1 MSQSLDFRITAR
13 DQASAVVASVQ
24 KKVADFGKD
33 IGRSIVAI
41 AGPMALATMAIS
53 KVTEKMEEARQ
64 KAKDAFNWGSGL
76 QRSAQQMGV
85 SVSNFQRI
93 EGAATETGQ
102 SVSDVGAAF
111 KAASDLI
118 DAAKRGNLAAAESI
132 AAMGLDLENLESIKP
147 EDVIRAIGE
156 AMDAATDPA
165 DKLRIAIGALGKEG
179 EKLQGVLAKGFDIAG
194 ALSGSRDDD
203 LTDQEAEVLAKSERD
218 ARTAE
223 RREKVAAARREAA
236 RKFIEGGGGKDVINE
251 FTQTGDAQARRG
263 GTFGML
269 PGNVANLG
277 GPNAVVADLLN
288 DPKFVARLLESM
300 KPPVAPPPRPSAVAA
315 AADLGTL
322 ADERDKKDEKG
333 PKDKPDKAKPSVAG
347 MEFSSLRAI
356 GGAMAGDSSIRGTE
370 EERTE
375 IARQIRDR
383 LDKLIEQNQPSIDFT
398 KNIGRAFAPI
408 GRIFNK

>member
-13 DQASAVVASVQ
+13 DQASSVVASVQ

-53 KVTEKMEEARQ
+53 KVTQKMEEAKQ

-85 SVSNFQRI
+85 SVGTFQRI
-93 EGAATETGQ
+93 ESAATETGQ

-118 DAAKRGNLAAAESI
+118 ESAKRGNLSAAESLS
-132 AAMGLDLENLESIKP
+132 AMGFDLMELEKIKP

-156 AMDAATDPA
+156 AMDAAVDPA
-165 DKLRIAIGALGKEG
+165 DKLRIAIGGLGKEG

-194 ALSGSRDDD
+194 ALAGKRDDD
-203 LTDQEAEVLAKSERD
+203 LTDEEAEILSKSERD

-223 RREKVAAARREAA
+223 RRAKVAEAKREATRRFLETDA
-236 RKFIEGGGGKDVINE
+236 GKAIINE
-251 FTQTGDAQARRG
+251 FTQTGDDQARRG
-263 GTFGML
+263 GSRGML
-269 PGNVANLG
+269 PGNLSNLG
-277 GPNAVVADLLN
+277 GAGAVIGDLMNNPNFMARVAEAMR
-288 DPKFVARLLESM
+288 PK
-300 KPPVAPPPRPSAVAA
+300 PAPPPTPTAVAA
-315 AADLGTL
+315 AADLTTL
-322 ADERDKKDEKG
+322 ADERDKED
-333 PKDKPDKAKPSVAG
+333 DKPLKAKPVKPAPSAAG

-356 GGAMAGDSSIRGTE
+356 GGAIAGESTFSMSEDE
-370 EERTE
+370 NLKVQKE
-375 IARQIRDR
+375 IRDI
-383 LDKLIEQNQPSIDFT
+383 LAKLAEQAEPTTDFT
-398 KNIGRAFAPI
+398 KQVAGKLGA
-408 GRIFNK
+408 IFGIK

>member
-76 QRSAQQMGV
+76 QRSAQQMNV

-118 DAAKRGNLAAAESI
+118 EAAKRGNLDAAESI
-132 AAMGLDLENLESIKP
+132 AAMGLDLMELESIKP

-194 ALSGSRDDD
+194 ALAGKRDDD
-203 LTDQEAEVLAKSERD
+203 LTDEEAEILSKAERD
-218 ARTAE
+218 ARTKE
-223 RREKVAAARREAA
+223 RREKVAAARQQVTEQFLENDPMSEDIRKEAIRRSPASAVLSNKFLSKIPEVQAFVREELARRAEAA
-236 RKFIEGGGGKDVINE
+236 R
-251 FTQTGDAQARRG
+251 A
-263 GTFGML
+263 
-269 PGNVANLG
+269 AN
-277 GPNAVVADLLN
+277 
-288 DPKFVARLLESM
+288 
-300 KPPVAPPPRPSAVAA
+300 PPTPIAA
-315 AADLGTL
+315 AAAEDLGTL

-333 PKDKPDKAKPSVAG
+333 PKDKPEKAKPSAAG
-347 MEFSSLRAI
+347 MEFSTLRAI
-356 GGAMAGDSSIRGTE
+356 GGAMAGESTFSMSEDE
-370 EERTE
+370 NLKVQKE
-375 IARQIRDR
+375 IRDILSR
-383 LDKLIEQNQPSIDFT
+383 LAEQNAPSIDFT
-398 KNIGRAFAPI
+398 KQIAGKIGSI
-408 GRIFNK
+408 LGIK

>member
-76 QRSAQQMGV
+76 QRSAQQMGI

-102 SVSDVGAAF
+102 SVTDVGAAF

-132 AAMGLDLENLESIKP
+132 AAMGLDLMELESIKP

-194 ALSGSRDDD
+194 ALRGTRDDD
-203 LTDQEAEVLAKSERD
+203 LSDEEAEILAKTERD
-218 ARTAE
+218 ARTKE
-223 RREKVAAARREAA
+223 RREKIAGARQQSVETFLREDPDAERLIRKFVMGDAPGRMPVLDKEALSKVPGMQAIVREELARRAEAA
-236 RKFIEGGGGKDVINE
+236 R
-251 FTQTGDAQARRG
+251 
-263 GTFGML
+263 
-269 PGNVANLG
+269 VAN
-277 GPNAVVADLLN
+277 
-288 DPKFVARLLESM
+288 
-300 KPPVAPPPRPSAVAA
+300 PPTPTAAAA

-333 PKDKPDKAKPSVAG
+333 PKDKPEKARPSAAG
-347 MEFSSLRAI
+347 MEFSTLRAI
-356 GGAMAGDSSIRGTE
+356 GGAMAGESTFSMSEDE
-370 EERTE
+370 NLKVQKE
-375 IARQIRDR
+375 IRDILAR
-383 LDKLIEQNQPSIDFT
+383 LAEQNAPSIDFT
-398 KNIGRAFAPI
+398 KQIAGKIGSI
-408 GRIFNK
+408 LGIK

>member
-76 QRSAQQMGV
+76 QRSAQQMNV

-118 DAAKRGNLAAAESI
+118 EAAKRGNLAAAESI
-132 AAMGLDLENLESIKP
+132 AAMGLDLMELESIKP

-194 ALSGSRDDD
+194 ALAGKRDDD
-203 LTDQEAEVLAKSERD
+203 LTDEEAEILSKSERD

-223 RREKVAAARREAA
+223 RRAKVAAARQQANERFLKEDPEGIALVEAE
-236 RKFIEGGGGKDVINE
+236 RRRIEGMARSGGAMGGMAGTFVNAAGISANPEVQAKIRE
-251 FTQTGDAQARRG
+251 ILARR
-263 GTFGML
+263 TQDARA
-269 PGNVANLG
+269 AN
-277 GPNAVVADLLN
+277 
-288 DPKFVARLLESM
+288 
-300 KPPVAPPPRPSAVAA
+300 PPTPTAVAA

-333 PKDKPDKAKPSVAG
+333 PKDKPDKAKPSAAG
-347 MEFSSLRAI
+347 MEFSTLRAI
-356 GGAMAGDSSIRGTE
+356 GGAMAGESTFSMSEDE
-370 EERTE
+370 NLKVQKE
-375 IARQIRDR
+375 IRDILSR
-383 LDKLIEQNQPSIDFT
+383 LAEQNAPSIDFT
-398 KNIGRAFAPI
+398 KQIAGKIGSI
-408 GRIFNK
+408 LGIK

>member
-1 MSQSLDFRITAR
+1 
-13 DQASAVVASVQ
+13 
-24 KKVADFGKD
+24 
-33 IGRSIVAI
+33 
-41 AGPMALATMAIS
+41 MALATMAIS

-165 DKLRIAIGALGKEG
+165 DKLRIAIGGLGKEG

-194 ALSGSRDDD
+194 ALRGKRDDD
-203 LTDQEAEVLAKSERD
+203 LSDEEAEILSKAERD

-223 RREKVAAARREAA
+223 RRAKVAAARQQVNERFLKEDPEGIALVEAERRRIEGMARSGGAMGGMAGTFVTANNVSTNPEVQAKIREILARRAEAA
-236 RKFIEGGGGKDVINE
+236 R
-251 FTQTGDAQARRG
+251 
-263 GTFGML
+263 
-269 PGNVANLG
+269 VAN
-277 GPNAVVADLLN
+277 
-288 DPKFVARLLESM
+288 
-300 KPPVAPPPRPSAVAA
+300 PPTPSAVAA
-315 AADLGTL
+315 AEDLGTL

-333 PKDKPDKAKPSVAG
+333 PKDKPDKAKPSAAG
-347 MEFSSLRAI
+347 MEFSTLRAI
-356 GGAMAGDSSIRGTE
+356 GGAMAGESTFSMSEDE
-370 EERTE
+370 NLKVQKE
-375 IARQIRDR
+375 IRDILSR
-383 LDKLIEQNQPSIDFT
+383 LAEQNAPSIDFT
-398 KNIGRAFAPI
+398 KQIAGKIGSI
-408 GRIFNK
+408 LGIK